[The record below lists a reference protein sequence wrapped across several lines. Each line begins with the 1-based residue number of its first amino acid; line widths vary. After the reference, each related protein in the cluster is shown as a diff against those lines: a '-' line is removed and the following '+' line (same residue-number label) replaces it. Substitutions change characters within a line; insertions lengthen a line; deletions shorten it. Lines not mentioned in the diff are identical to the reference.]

1 MNVLVTGGGGVLAG
15 AFAQCARNAGWDV
28 DLCAREAA
36 RDGDISW
43 DVARSEAPAGLTRL
57 PQCVVHAAAE
67 IGALDAGLPA
77 GGAFM
82 TANVLGSYRVAAWCA
97 QNRIEHLVYISSA
110 IVYGHWE
117 GRPKT
122 EGDGVDPWAAGSY
135 AASKYLG
142 ESAVEGVRT
151 KGVTLSILRLS
162 SLYGDAYRDGLP
174 QRFLA
179 QGRRDGRI
187 DVQAPID
194 DAFHL
199 LHVEDAAKA
208 IVSVIERKVDGLWNI
223 GGPALVSLE
232 DLAGTCAGAMSL
244 KVKAVLNSRR
254 QPRILNW
261 VDDSLA
267 RRTLGYQPNIGLDE
281 GIWRIS
287 QNIGKWSNS
296 S

>member
-43 DVARSEAPAGLTRL
+43 DVARSDAPAGLTRL

-67 IGALDAGLPA
+67 IGALDAGLSA

-82 TANVLGSYRVAAWCA
+82 NTNVLGSYRVAAWCA
-97 QNRIEHLVYISSA
+97 RHGIGHLIYVSSG
-110 IVYGHWE
+110 IVYGRWDD
-117 GRPKT
+117 RPKS
-122 EGDGVDPWAAGSY
+122 EDDKADPWAAGSY

-142 ESAVEGVRT
+142 ERAVEGART
-151 KGVTLSILRLS
+151 KGVALSILRLS
-162 SLYGDAYRDGLP
+162 SLYGEAYRDGLP
-174 QRFLA
+174 QRLLA

-187 DVQAPID
+187 EIMAPVE

-199 LHVEDAAKA
+199 LHVEDAAKT
-208 IVSVIERKVDGLWNI
+208 IMSVIERKADGLWNV

-232 DLAGTCAGAMSL
+232 DLAVACADAISVQVGTVTGAG
-244 KVKAVLNSRR
+244 RP
-254 QPRILNW
+254 PRILNW
-261 VDDSLA
+261 VDDTLA
-267 RRTLGYQPNIGLDE
+267 RRTLGHRPGVGLDD
-281 GIWRIS
+281 GIQRILQS
-287 QNIGKWSNS
+287 IGKWSNAS
-296 S
+296 